1 MPTHEWMGQAA
12 CLGVVDE
19 MWDESTPRP
28 DALRYCFRCPVM
40 RECAR
45 YGLARPYA
53 SDAGVLGGLGLYDR
67 QRVRAGKSTVQLI
80 LRDRLRELVAADWD
94 SAIGEDY
101 ARSIPRLASV

>member
-1 MPTHEWMGQAA
+1 MSDREWMEQAG
-12 CLGVVDE
+12 CLGVIDE

-28 DALRYCFRCPVM
+28 DALRFCFRCPVI

-67 QRVRAGKSTVQLI
+67 QRVRAGKATVPQMWRARI
-80 LRDRLRELVAADWD
+80 VELVDADWD
-94 SAIGEDY
+94 AALDEQY
-101 ARSIPRLASV
+101 VRSMPQLASV